1 MENKRVTHTARTII
15 RLWNIVWFLF
25 FWATYFNLYMFNTYR
40 LFGNFI
46 STLMFFIIYSALCN
60 VYKAFRIASTDVSDI
75 VFSQFISLTAADL
88 LLYLE
93 ACLVYNQPLNFLRIL
108 AMIAVQLAGTGFFVL
123 ETKRYF
129 MRHVAR
135 QKTLVV
141 YGAQSTEE
149 DAMNFERRLLRKYS
163 HLFDILYTEPET
175 IDDEVF
181 MQRMQGVET
190 VMLYNSTPGLKIRFT
205 EPCIE
210 YKKNFYFTPNIED
223 ILEQGTET
231 KHMLDTPLMKYEYR
245 YEIPRKLVV
254 KRIFDVIFSLLAI
267 IILSP
272 LMLVMAICIRA
283 EDGGPVFFRQK
294 RYTKGGKIF
303 EILKFRSMIVDA
315 EKNGVQPSV
324 GEEDPRITK
333 IGKFMRRTRIDEIPQ
348 FFNVLRGD
356 MSFVGPRPERVEHV
370 DLYVQQI
377 PEFRYRLSVK
387 GGLTGY
393 AQVYGKYNT
402 SAYDKLLLD
411 LMYIENQSTLLD
423 FRIVLLTIR
432 TIFQKESTEG
442 FDETQSREI
451 NRETKE

>member
-1 MENKRVTHTARTII
+1 M
-15 RLWNIVWFLF
+15 
-25 FWATYFNLYMFNTYR
+25 
-40 LFGNFI
+40 
-46 STLMFFIIYSALCN
+46 
-60 VYKAFRIASTDVSDI
+60 
-75 VFSQFISLTAADL
+75 
-88 LLYLE
+88 
-93 ACLVYNQPLNFLRIL
+93 
-108 AMIAVQLAGTGFFVL
+108 
-123 ETKRYF
+123 
-129 MRHVAR
+129 
-135 QKTLVV
+135 
-141 YGAQSTEE
+141 
-149 DAMNFERRLLRKYS
+149 
-163 HLFDILYTEPET
+163 
-175 IDDEVF
+175 
-181 MQRMQGVET
+181 
-190 VMLYNSTPGLKIRFT
+190 
-205 EPCIE
+205 
-210 YKKNFYFTPNIED
+210 
-223 ILEQGTET
+223 
-231 KHMLDTPLMKYEYR
+231 
-245 YEIPRKLVV
+245 
-254 KRIFDVIFSLLAI
+254 IFSLLAI